1 MTFYDYLL
9 EQFGYDE
16 PILVQEVADKTG
28 ESKATIRQRLRRLVL
43 KQQLERV
50 QSGVY
55 FIPSKQPLFGK
66 PILDPNKVLTKKYL
80 KRQNIT
86 SGYQT
91 GINFANRLGLTTQ
104 TASVPVIATN
114 QATRDQRTIQ
124 IYNNK
129 IIIKKPRT
137 PVTERNYKA
146 LQIFDLLNNFDDY
159 SEKPLNS
166 VTEVLTSY
174 LNDTKLTEVELT
186 EVLNQYPS
194 KTKVRAYEAG
204 LIKSEVAR

>member
-16 PILVQEVADKTG
+16 PILVQEVANKTG

-43 KQQLERV
+43 KHQLERV

-55 FIPSKQPLFGK
+55 FIPSKKPLFGK

-80 KRQNIT
+80 KRQNVT

-91 GINFANRLGLTTQ
+91 GINFANRLGLTSQ

-146 LQIFDLLNNFDDY
+146 LQIFDLLNNFEDY

-174 LNDTKLTEVELT
+174 LNDTKLTEVELR

-204 LIKSEVAR
+204 LIKSEVTR